1 MLFSLSLALSRFFNV
16 NQLTQLSSLTRFY
29 SFELTEPFQM
39 HYRTIRLLQ
48 QRLPLIRSGVQR
60 TYKHQ
65 TKVFGF
71 NPQLQTTDGQS
82 ETSFRNARCSHVDR
96 SDLSLFKLD
105 AYHRARQD
113 NPHAA
118 LLIDA
123 YRKHGH
129 RLAKVDPLGIDV
141 KT

>member
-1 MLFSLSLALSRFFNV
+1 ML
-16 NQLTQLSSLTRFY
+16 
-29 SFELTEPFQM
+29 
-39 HYRTIRLLQ
+39 RL
-48 QRLPLIRSGVQR
+48 
-60 TYKHQ
+60 
-65 TKVFGF
+65 
-71 NPQLQTTDGQS
+71 
-82 ETSFRNARCSHVDR
+82 SHVEI
-96 SDLSLFKLD
+96 DLISPFKLD

-141 KT
+141 KA